1 MESLQEVQAY
11 KQFKQNLI
19 TQRVAELWNTLLKAA
34 IDSGIINQ
42 FKKVLRERKSKS
54 KTNQFL

>member
-1 MESLQEVQAY
+1 MESLQAVRAY

-19 TQRVAELWNTLLKAA
+19 AQRVAELWNTLLKAA
-34 IDSGIINQ
+34 IDARIINQ
-42 FKKVLRERKSKS
+42 FKKELRERKSKS